1 MARVAVLAAFTAAFT
16 GPRRRGAL
24 TLAWIAGCA
33 KLVFPGDLSLGA
45 VLAAAAVCRA
55 LDGTNYLLTAAACGL
70 TLDVCREPLLSATF
84 LYTASALAA
93 HAAPLRTRIGR
104 ALLFACTCAVG
115 VLVGGAQEPGLFLT
129 ALAGSLLSCFLP
141 KETTPEPAEHS
152 ASPSAASAVLDE
164 LAQLLSRPLPS
175 PSLPDGDTPDSR
187 AARQHAARLSETR
200 AIAADQYRAL
210 ARLLRAEPEGVPAL
224 DFHPELHTRTRGW
237 VRGADGDRVTSFR
250 HGEWFYQKRDHN
262 HNGMCEYPEAAREAE
277 TAGGLLRR
285 MIEGGFDAQDA
296 LQTLNALYILRG
308 DGGFSTVDLAQLS
321 LVTGEGFLQKWGA
334 APSYL
339 RSRLGVEKIGT
350 ASPPPGLGVGEAH
363 RAECV
368 RLSMRRGET
377 LVLVSDGVSEQT
389 ALRALRSDGSP
400 EAIAAR
406 IVSRSDA
413 EEPDDRSAA
422 VLRLRPVPSQRKHI
436 TSAARIL
443 SNLVRVRNI

>member
-1 MARVAVLAAFTAAFT
+1 M
-16 GPRRRGAL
+16 
-24 TLAWIAGCA
+24 
-33 KLVFPGDLSLGA
+33 
-45 VLAAAAVCRA
+45 
-55 LDGTNYLLTAAACGL
+55 
-70 TLDVCREPLLSATF
+70 
-84 LYTASALAA
+84 
-93 HAAPLRTRIGR
+93 
-104 ALLFACTCAVG
+104 
-115 VLVGGAQEPGLFLT
+115 
-129 ALAGSLLSCFLP
+129 
-141 KETTPEPAEHS
+141 PEPAEHS

-210 ARLLRAEPEGVPAL
+210 ARLLRAEPEDVPAL

-250 HGEWFYQKRDHN
+250 HGEWFYLLLCD
-262 HNGMCEYPEAAREAE
+262 GMGTGPEAAREAE

>member
-1 MARVAVLAAFTAAFT
+1 MGT
-16 GPRRRGAL
+16 G
-24 TLAWIAGCA
+24 
-33 KLVFPGDLSLGA
+33 
-45 VLAAAAVCRA
+45 
-55 LDGTNYLLTAAACGL
+55 
-70 TLDVCREPLLSATF
+70 
-84 LYTASALAA
+84 
-93 HAAPLRTRIGR
+93 
-104 ALLFACTCAVG
+104 
-115 VLVGGAQEPGLFLT
+115 
-129 ALAGSLLSCFLP
+129 
-141 KETTPEPAEHS
+141 
-152 ASPSAASAVLDE
+152 
-164 LAQLLSRPLPS
+164 
-175 PSLPDGDTPDSR
+175 
-187 AARQHAARLSETR
+187 
-200 AIAADQYRAL
+200 
-210 ARLLRAEPEGVPAL
+210 
-224 DFHPELHTRTRGW
+224 
-237 VRGADGDRVTSFR
+237 
-250 HGEWFYQKRDHN
+250 
-262 HNGMCEYPEAAREAE
+262 PEAAREAE

-321 LVTGEGFLQKWGA
+321 LVTGEGFLQKWVA

>member
-1 MARVAVLAAFTAAFT
+1 M
-16 GPRRRGAL
+16 
-24 TLAWIAGCA
+24 
-33 KLVFPGDLSLGA
+33 
-45 VLAAAAVCRA
+45 
-55 LDGTNYLLTAAACGL
+55 
-70 TLDVCREPLLSATF
+70 
-84 LYTASALAA
+84 
-93 HAAPLRTRIGR
+93 
-104 ALLFACTCAVG
+104 LFACTCAVG

-210 ARLLRAEPEGVPAL
+210 ARLLRAEPEDVPAL
-224 DFHPELHTRTRGW
+224 DFRPELHTRTRGW

-250 HGEWFYQKRDHN
+250 HGEWFYLLLCD
-262 HNGMCEYPEAAREAE
+262 GMGTGPEAAREAE

-422 VLRLRPVPSQRKHI
+422 VLRLRPIPSQRKHI

>member
-1 MARVAVLAAFTAAFT
+1 MNESLLLPALLMLALLSALRAKVNVYDAFVKGAKEGLATAVEIAPYLAAVLTAVALLRETGLMDAAQRA
-16 GPRRRGAL
+16 
-24 TLAWIAGCA
+24 CA
-33 KLVFPGDLSLGA
+33 P
-45 VLAAAAVCRA
+45 
-55 LDGTNYLLTAAACGL
+55 LLTALGL
-70 TLDVCREPLLSATF
+70 PAESVGTILLRPLSGSA
-84 LYTASALAA
+84 ALASVA
-93 HAAPLRTRIGR
+93 D
-104 ALLFACTCAVG
+104 
-115 VLVGGAQEPGLFLT
+115 VLKT
-129 ALAGSLLSCFLP
+129 AG
-141 KETTPEPAEHS
+141 
-152 ASPSAASAVLDE
+152 
-164 LAQLLSRPLPS
+164 
-175 PSLPDGDTPDSR
+175 PDSR

-210 ARLLRAEPEGVPAL
+210 ARLLRAEPEDVPAL
-224 DFHPELHTRTRGW
+224 DFRPELHTRTRGW

-250 HGEWFYQKRDHN
+250 HGEWFYLLLCD
-262 HNGMCEYPEAAREAE
+262 GMGTGPEAAREAE

-389 ALRALRSDGSP
+389 ALRALRSDASP

-422 VLRLRPVPSQRKHI
+422 VLRLRPLPSQRKHI
-436 TSAARIL
+436 TSTARIL